1 MIVCK
6 LSDQHVFVSTQVKM
20 VDRLLIARQS
30 VHSSHFPSYGEKI
43 LQHASN

>member
-20 VDRLLIARQS
+20 VDRLLIKTVCPQQPFPFLRGKDFTAR
-30 VHSSHFPSYGEKI
+30 F
-43 LQHASN
+43 

>member
-20 VDRLLIARQS
+20 VDRLLITDS
-30 VHSSHFPSYGEKI
+30 PVHSSHFPSYGEKI